1 MSDAARGS
9 SLALTNEAYPG
20 AYEAGVK
27 YVAVAGT
34 LDFAGAET
42 FDVGGVLRAN
52 KTVAQAWREYVAG
65 ISYKANTGN
74 DAKVIGDGVCPVDGA
89 ALEGA
94 VNIRVTCH
102 HSTKFNVRLVRLA
115 IHHRRMDH
123 THLIAHVS

>member
-9 SLALTNEAYPG
+9 SLALTNEVYPG
-20 AYEAGVK
+20 AYESGVK
-27 YVAVAGT
+27 YVAVAGA
-34 LDFAGAET
+34 LDFVGAET
-42 FDVGGVLRAN
+42 FDVGGAN
-52 KTVAQAWREYVAG
+52 KSVAQAWREYVAG

-74 DAKVIGDGVCPVDGA
+74 DAKVIGDGVCPVDVA

-123 THLIAHVS
+123 THLIAHIS